1 VLSPKDSPR
10 GKLMQQYVCVRIP
23 RMDDVDIGLFDYD
36 RYNTLYFFILN
47 ADEHIYMRYGGRDGQ
62 SQDTFLSLESLEL
75 ALAKGL
81 ELHKLYLDGKIQKSE
96 RPKPRFPR
104 EIPLLVERTF
114 SRNNCVECHLIG
126 DFENVHREE
135 DGTLDKPAH
144 MYRSPD
150 VRTLGIH
157 LDVPKGLVVKSVD
170 GAAQSAGV
178 KPGDRIAAVSGTA
191 VWTFADLQYYYDKT
205 PRAAE
210 RIQITVERDGQP
222 LELTIQ
228 LPPRW
233 WWTDI
238 RFRQMTIDPRVYFD
252 SRPLTEAEKREHS
265 LEPGG
270 FASMVTHV
278 DTFAQMMKSHG
289 LRAGDIIVG
298 VDGVQSDP
306 LANTAELFIKLR
318 KTAGDS
324 VTLEVIRE
332 GKRLEMPLQ
341 TFRMSFRK

>member
-1 VLSPKDSPR
+1 
-10 GKLMQQYVCVRIP
+10 MQQYVCVRIP

-62 SQDTFLSLESLEL
+62 SQDTFLSLDSLEL

-81 ELHKLYLDGKIQKSE
+81 ELHKLYLDGKIQKTE

-126 DFENVHREE
+126 DFENIHREE

-150 VRTLGIH
+150 IRTVGI
-157 LDVPKGLVVKSVD
+157 LVDVPKGLVVKEVG
-170 GAAQSAGV
+170 GAAQMAGMR
-178 KPGDRIAAVSGTA
+178 PGDRIAALNGTV
-191 VWTFADLQYYYDKT
+191 VWTLADLQYYYDKV

-210 RIQITVERDGQP
+210 RIQMTVDRGGE
-222 LELTIQ
+222 LVELTIH
-228 LPPRW
+228 LPARW

-252 SRPLTEAEKREHS
+252 SRPLTDREKQEHS
-265 LEPGG
+265 LEGGG

-278 DTFAQMMKSHG
+278 DTFAQMMKSHS
-289 LRAGDIIVG
+289 LRVGDIIVG
-298 VDGVQSDP
+298 VDGVQRDP

-332 GKRLEMPLQ
+332 GKRMQMPLQ
-341 TFRMSFRK
+341 TFQMSFRK

>member
-1 VLSPKDSPR
+1 
-10 GKLMQQYVCVRIP
+10 
-23 RMDDVDIGLFDYD
+23 MDDVDIGLFDYD
-36 RYNTLYFFILN
+36 RYNTLFFFILN

-62 SQDTFLSLESLEL
+62 SQDTFLSLDSLEL

-81 ELHKLYLDGKIQKSE
+81 ELHKLYLDGKIQKTE

-126 DFENVHREE
+126 DFENIHREE

-150 VRTLGIH
+150 IRTVGI
-157 LDVPKGLVVKSVD
+157 LVDVPKGLVVKEVG
-170 GAAQSAGV
+170 GAAQTAGMR
-178 KPGDRIAAVSGTA
+178 PGDRIAALNGTV
-191 VWTFADLQYYYDKT
+191 VWTLADLQYYYDKV
-205 PRAAE
+205 PRSAE
-210 RIQITVERDGQP
+210 RIQMTVDRGGEP
-222 LELTIQ
+222 VELTIH
-228 LPPRW
+228 LPARW

-252 SRPLTEAEKREHS
+252 SRPLTDREKQEHS
-265 LEPGG
+265 LEGGG

-278 DTFAQMMKSHG
+278 DTFAQMMKSHS
-289 LRAGDIIVG
+289 LRVGDIIVG
-298 VDGVQSDP
+298 VDGVQRDP

-332 GKRLEMPLQ
+332 GKRMQMPLQ
-341 TFRMSFRK
+341 TFQMSFRK